1 MKTTGTRSLILWIL
15 GLGFLLGLGVFLYGL
30 ATQGGNWALQ
40 PFNKHI
46 TGESRSTGEGRVL
59 DRNGV
64 VLAESKNGGR
74 AYGGDELTRR
84 AMLHTVGDTSGY
96 ISTGVQYNFRSQL
109 SGYNFI
115 TGLTSPTGKT
125 NGSDIRL
132 TLDSGLC
139 RLARERLGSRDG
151 AAAVY
156 NYKTGELLCM
166 VSTPDYDPTTPPKD
180 LNTDKTGKYSGVY
193 LNKVLS
199 STFTPGSTFKVV
211 TAAAA
216 IENIPDL
223 DSRTW
228 NCNGSVTINGNKI
241 TDMYAYGTLS
251 FKNAL
256 AKSSNVAFSQIA
268 IEVGADKMTAMAEKL
283 GFNRSFS
290 LDGIPTAKSV
300 YKVKGSQSNEL
311 GWSGVGQYTDL
322 ANPFQ
327 MLVAMGAVANGG
339 TPVMPYMIQ
348 SITTPAG
355 ARLALGLPVKT
366 GSSVAGDQMLGAD
379 TAARLANYLRYNV
392 THEYG
397 DSLFPGLE
405 VCAKTGTAQVTGKG
419 DNCWMVG
426 FSSREDTPLAFV
438 VIVENS
444 HTGSIASAGR
454 IASALMTA
462 AAKIK

>member
-1 MKTTGTRSLILWIL
+1 MKTTGTRSLILYIL
-15 GLGFLLGLGVFLYGL
+15 GLGFLVGLGIFLYGL
-30 ATQGGNWALQ
+30 VTQGGNWALQ

-46 TGESRSTGEGRVL
+46 TGESLSTGEGRIL
-59 DRNGV
+59 DRDGT
-64 VLAESKNGGR
+64 VLAESKNGSR
-74 AYGGDELTRR
+74 VYGGDELTRR

-96 ISTGVQYNFRSQL
+96 ISTGVQYNFRSEL

-125 NGSDIRL
+125 NGCDIRL

-139 RLARERLGSRDG
+139 RLAREKLGDRDG

-166 VSTPDYDPTTPPKD
+166 VSTPDYDPMNPPKD
-180 LNTDKTGKYSGVY
+180 LNTDQTGKYSGVY

-216 IENIPDL
+216 IENISNL

-241 TDMYAYGTLS
+241 TDIRAYGTLS

-256 AKSSNVAFSQIA
+256 AKSSNVAFAQIA
-268 IEVGADKMTAMAEKL
+268 IEVGADKMTSMANQL
-283 GFNRSFS
+283 GFSRSFS
-290 LDGIPTAKSV
+290 LDGIPAAKSV
-300 YKVKGSQSNEL
+300 YNVKGSQSNEL

-327 MLVAMGAVANGG
+327 MMVAMGAVANGG
-339 TPVMPYMIQ
+339 TPVMPYMIK
-348 SITTPAG
+348 SITSP
-355 ARLALGLPVKT
+355 LGLPVKT
-366 GSSVAGDQMLGAD
+366 GSASGGDPMLSSETD
-379 TAARLANYLRYNV
+379 ARLKNYMRYNV

-397 DSLFPGLE
+397 DSLFPGLA
-405 VCAKTGTAQVTGKG
+405 VCAKTGTAEVGKG
-419 DNCWMVG
+419 KNPTCWMVG
-426 FSSREDTPLAFV
+426 FSSNDSTPLAFAV
-438 VIVENS
+438 LVENS
-444 HTGSIASAGR
+444 PTGSISSAGS